1 MGNKAQKQIEELRK
15 LMKWKNLF
23 EIKRIEIA
31 IALLQW
37 KIYREIIKELNC
49 GHGTISNVS
58 KTYKKDKEFYKTKYK
73 WAKEKYWKE
82 MEAKIRNIIEHGR
95 KNNKWFDIWE
105 MVDKLWLE
113 KTIESYNTIWYI
125 TRRKINMNYQKPYVI
140 DKESP
145 ENAEEILK
153 KKYKWKFK

>member
-1 MGNKAQKQIEELRK
+1 
-15 LMKWKNLF
+15 
-23 EIKRIEIA
+23 
-31 IALLQW
+31 
-37 KIYREIIKELNC
+37 
-49 GHGTISNVS
+49 
-58 KTYKKDKEFYKTKYK
+58 
-73 WAKEKYWKE
+73 
-82 MEAKIRNIIEHGR
+82 MEDKIRDIIEHGR
-95 KNNKWFDIWE
+95 KNNKWFDVWG

-113 KTIESYNTIWYI
+113 RTIESYNTIWYI